1 MRDAMGCGRWDGRA
15 ERGGEKG
22 RKGPAEK
29 GVTKELLR
37 KFSEEL

>member
-1 MRDAMGCGRWDGRA
+1 MRNAMGCGRWDGHA
-15 ERGGEKG
+15 GGVGGG

-29 GVTKELLR
+29 GVTKELFR